1 MRRETAFAPPD
12 ECERPV
18 DGPSRMPRSILAGR
32 ACAMW
37 ITPVVSFP
45 HTGCGRICGRV
56 LRCLPR
62 WLGRRPCLDFC
73 RTASWVSAGPG
84 SAEPASALVP
94 DVKCFSEVGSSGDP
108 PARVAT
114 LPNTGIRA
122 TGALAAGEALSL
134 WADRCP
140 ALLGARGRVLGGGA
154 RLEGLEPPLRFCRS
168 LAGRLPWGNHRLFAV
183 RCRCRPAVPGGES
196 LVGGGQAGDGFWTE
210 VPLGCETKIGGAL
223 RIARQ
228 IR

>member
-1 MRRETAFAPPD
+1 MGRETAFAPPD
-12 ECERPV
+12 ECEPLLG
-18 DGPSRMPRSILAGR
+18 GPSRMPRSILAGR

-45 HTGCGRICGRV
+45 HTGCGRICGRA

-62 WLGRRPCLDFC
+62 GLGRRPCLDFC

-122 TGALAAGEALSL
+122 TGALAAGEALSFVGRQVSRAAGGP
-134 WADRCP
+134 WTGAGRRSYTR
-140 ALLGARGRVLGGGA
+140 GARASPAVLSVLGGPPPVG
-154 RLEGLEPPLRFCRS
+154 EPSAVCSQMPL
-168 LAGRLPWGNHRLFAV
+168 
-183 RCRCRPAVPGGES
+183 PA
-196 LVGGGQAGDGFWTE
+196 
-210 VPLGCETKIGGAL
+210 C
-223 RIARQ
+223 
-228 IR
+228 